1 MVMTVTPLPTPNEAG
16 QLHPHE
22 PPPLL
27 PKPGKENIRLQK
39 VLQKAAKKK
48 NPPAAS
54 APPKAF
60 RSTLSPVS
68 EASPDLEHCERSPQ
82 PPRTPDTPYFFGLS
96 LPPRFFIKPVVHHV
110 ASPYPQHRSFTFTV
124 TEQRSLSE
132 CLRRTPSPRPPSPSV
147 KPVIPPLLL
156 QQPPKSRPTAPSL
169 GPSSSNQA
177 HFPCPIPQ
185 IVEPE
190 AKSNFTANPHMPAF
204 DVTVQEVQVN
214 YVQSPLPEPESI
226 RASTAISDSVQ
237 ETMAR
242 KKEDNIPTELGRPE
256 ASQKSAPSMTSSQ
269 TISNITLPKNP
280 QKALLT
286 LAPKDKPS
294 TESVSSPT
302 ATSVQMS
309 IIKPPEKNTTVLT
322 PKNTELLTSTQQ
334 DTKSTQQRER
344 LVEVNITTQKANTT
358 EQVPVTPD
366 LSVSRGPNTKTEPL
380 LKHAE
385 KVKPP
390 RTKLSGWSRLKKHL
404 VVEPEVPLFPVP
416 ESETTQDKEVAVGE
430 EKKEGKTGDENSP
443 VNKTSKPKESRANK
457 MWDAL
462 LYQMSPP
469 REDEKR
475 KEDKEMSSE
484 GKEQSSK
491 KEEKPSFFFR
501 CRLPLLLYRPRFDA
515 RKLREAASRPLKKIT
530 TMFDLGRLN
539 RKTPEEEPKD
549 FNRTASGWQLK

>member
-1 MVMTVTPLPTPNEAG
+1 MVMTVTQLPTPNEEG
-16 QLHPHE
+16 QLHPQA

-54 APPKAF
+54 AQPKAF

-68 EASPDLEHCERSPQ
+68 EAGPDLEHYERSPH
-82 PPRTPDTPYFFGLS
+82 PPPTPETPTFLGLS
-96 LPPRFFIKPVVHHV
+96 LPPRFFIKPAVHHV

-156 QQPPKSRPTAPSL
+156 QQPPKIRPTAPSL
-169 GPSSSNQA
+169 VPAPSSQA
-177 HFPCPIPQ
+177 HFPRPIPQ
-185 IVEPE
+185 IVEPV
-190 AKSNFTANPHMPAF
+190 APSNFTANLHTPVF

-214 YVQSPLPEPESI
+214 VVQSLLPEPESL
-226 RASTAISDSVQ
+226 RASRAISECIQ
-237 ETMAR
+237 KAMAR
-242 KKEDNIPTELGRPE
+242 TKEDNIPSELGQTE
-256 ASQKSAPSMTSSQ
+256 AIQKSAPLMTSPQ
-269 TISNITLPKNP
+269 TITNNTASKNP
-280 QKALLT
+280 QEALLT
-286 LAPKDKPS
+286 LAPQNKPS
-294 TESVSSPT
+294 SESVSGPT
-302 ATSVQMS
+302 TTNVQPN
-309 IIKPPEKNTTVLT
+309 IIKAPENNTTVLT
-322 PKNTELLTSTQQ
+322 TKTTELLTPTQQ
-334 DTKSTQQRER
+334 DTKSTQHER
-344 LVEVNITTQKANTT
+344 VVEVDITTQKANTT
-358 EQVPVTPD
+358 EQVPVSPD
-366 LSVSRGPNTKTEPL
+366 LSASSRPSTKVEPL
-380 LKHAE
+380 LKTVE

-404 VVEPEVPLFPVP
+404 VVEPEVPQFPVP
-416 ESETTQDKEVAVGE
+416 ESEAMQGKEEAVE
-430 EKKEGKTGDENSP
+430 EDKKEGKAVEDNSP

-462 LYQMSPP
+462 LYQMSSP
-469 REDEKR
+469 REEEKQ
-475 KEDKEMSSE
+475 KEEKEKSSE

-491 KEEKPSFFFR
+491 KDEKPSFFFR

-539 RKTPEEEPKD
+539 RKAPEEEAKD